1 MKPKIRKPKAEEKDN
16 VEPLGAARRQRKRRR
31 RRLWLDM
38 ARSLVIGQ
46 KQP

>member
-1 MKPKIRKPKAEEKDN
+1 MKSKIRRPKPEEKDN
-16 VEPLGAARRQRKRRR
+16 AAPLGAARRQRRRR
-31 RRLWLDM
+31 HRRLWLDM